1 MQELY
6 KKLEKYDLE
15 DAIKFEEN
23 DRQFLALGK
32 LWNSFT
38 SPPNTPGCLS
48 LEQSSIHLDPLSF
61 AGEGEIRSNYL
72 FLIIANAIICYQLS
86 WKWEDYWEEFWEYLL
101 ITPPPFVSL
110 QGTPLEKGR
119 FVTKKQFI
127 LEFFEKFL
135 PNSKN
140 NKRFVK
146 VKLKRIEK
154 LLTFFDKFIWREEYY
169 YENMIVLRD
178 DLAEMMN
185 QRYDAKTI
193 VFAVKMF
200 SYGAR
205 SCYNRIIYFPDNIS
219 IPIDSRLIK
228 IFDKYGPHPNPLPK
242 GEGIKKFYS
251 DLSKKLWIPELH
263 LDAIL
268 WNSRGL
274 I

>member
-6 KKLEKYDLE
+6 KKLEKYDLK

-23 DRQFLALGK
+23 DRQFIALRK
-32 LWNSFT
+32 LKP
-38 SPPNTPGCLS
+38 SPNLS
-48 LEQSSIHLDPLSF
+48 QRERNIWI
-61 AGEGEIRSNYL
+61 ANYL
-72 FLIIANAIICYQLS
+72 FLIIANALICYQLS
-86 WKWEDYWEEFWEYLL
+86 GKWEDYWEEFSEYAL
-101 ITPPPFVSL
+101 ITPYSYVLFQCTPP
-110 QGTPLEKGR
+110 EKGG
-119 FVTKKQFI
+119 FVTQKQSI
-127 LEFFEKFL
+127 LDFFEKFL

-146 VKLKRIEK
+146 IKLKRIEK
-154 LLTFFDKFIWREEYY
+154 LLPFFENFTWKQEYY

-178 DLAEMMN
+178 DLAEIMN

-200 SYGAR
+200 SYWAR
-205 SCYNRIIYFPDNIS
+205 SYYNRIIYFPDSIN

-228 IFDKYGPHPNPLPK
+228 IFEKYSPHPNPLPK
-242 GEGIKKFYS
+242 GEGIKQFYS

-268 WNSRGL
+268 WNNRGL